1 MPFALRPIL
10 ATDDPLSNCP
20 GSDKRCRHYYTE
32 QGALTS
38 QGRFDVRAMSYHK
51 KNSNPVRRGFVF
63 DAESDSSDKM
73 RLRRLPRR
81 RHSGL
86 LRSSSARSVPI
97 FVEMESIFWVKAMPV
112 TLDANS

>member
-1 MPFALRPIL
+1 MLNQTAAR
-10 ATDDPLSNCP
+10 
-20 GSDKRCRHYYTE
+20 
-32 QGALTS
+32 
-38 QGRFDVRAMSYHK
+38 
-51 KNSNPVRRGFVF
+51 
-63 DAESDSSDKM
+63 DKM

>member
-1 MPFALRPIL
+1 
-10 ATDDPLSNCP
+10 
-20 GSDKRCRHYYTE
+20 
-32 QGALTS
+32 
-38 QGRFDVRAMSYHK
+38 MSYHK
-51 KNSNPVRRGFVF
+51 KIRIQY
-63 DAESDSSDKM
+63 AADSFLMLNQTAARDKM